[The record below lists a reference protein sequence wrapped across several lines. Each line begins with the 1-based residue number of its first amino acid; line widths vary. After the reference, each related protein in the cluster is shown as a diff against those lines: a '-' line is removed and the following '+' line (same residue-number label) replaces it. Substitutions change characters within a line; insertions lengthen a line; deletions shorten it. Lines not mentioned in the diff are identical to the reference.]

1 MGENIERICNWIL
14 FEPRRVGCSQL
25 VIRESL
31 LEEVISAKKGE
42 TVLSQDKGALR
53 P

>member
-1 MGENIERICNWIL
+1 VGENIERICNWIL

-31 LEEVISAKKGE
+31 LEEVISAKKRRG
-42 TVLSQDKGALR
+42 SFISG
-53 P
+53 